1 MLMRLPYIWSA
12 AVPVRQRTLWWLE
25 TMPWV
30 GVLEKTKLDS
40 GRKPGFGF
48 FVVVGFENSCG
59 LECWDEAVILERL
72 CQSEPHLI
80 AALLTAR
87 KSHLP
92 GKRSL
97 MHEPVSVVINPVN
110 PAQRDNISRFITR
123 TCHWALLFPGRNRI
137 GIRLLRTLA
146 PTRYEA

>member
-1 MLMRLPYIWSA
+1 MG
-12 AVPVRQRTLWWLE
+12 
-25 TMPWV
+25 TMPLA
-30 GVLEKTKLDS
+30 GPLENTKLDS

-48 FVVVGFENSCG
+48 FVVIGFENGCG
-59 LECWDEAVILERL
+59 LEGRDEAVILECL

-97 MHEPVSVVINPVN
+97 MHEPVSVVINPIN
-110 PAQRDNISRFITR
+110 PA
-123 TCHWALLFPGRNRI
+123 
-137 GIRLLRTLA
+137 
-146 PTRYEA
+146 

>member
-1 MLMRLPYIWSA
+1 MLMRLPYIWNA
-12 AVPVRQRTLWWLE
+12 AVPRPAEDTLVARNNAI
-25 TMPWV
+25 V

-40 GRKPGFGF
+40 GRKPGFRF

-59 LECWDEAVILERL
+59 LECWDEAVILECL
-72 CQSEPHLI
+72 CQSEPYLI

-110 PAQRDNISRFITR
+110 PA
-123 TCHWALLFPGRNRI
+123 
-137 GIRLLRTLA
+137 
-146 PTRYEA
+146 